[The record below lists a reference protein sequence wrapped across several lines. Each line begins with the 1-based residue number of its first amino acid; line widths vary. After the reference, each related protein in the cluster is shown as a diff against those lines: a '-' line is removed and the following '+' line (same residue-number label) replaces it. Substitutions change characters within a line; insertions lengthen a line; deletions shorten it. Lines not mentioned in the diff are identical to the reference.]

1 MRSPRHRSSNRRSE
15 SSSKREKSP
24 RGRKRNY
31 DSASPSPPRPSKN
44 ELKNIRITIG
54 DISNNSKKSKKFT
67 LLSPRT
73 VEPNY
78 KGVDD
83 ELPRSKDQKKIQIE
97 IKRNIPRDKISD
109 STVRR
114 SIRDP
119 QTVILARK
127 KDEGRKKIFHRDEI
141 KKFNANRPE
150 EKTNAEF
157 GANYKNGNSN
167 SHKESKLNNIRND
180 QQQNHKQQHTGRSGS
195 PQDKFHS
202 GRNNSHS
209 APPVQD
215 RLGQQGV
222 DRPLD
227 RQELESR
234 RPQVQSWEVNP
245 EMVPRNR
252 YYFEHDN
259 REDFQQNRGFRGGPG
274 GRFEVGHRG
283 QGRGGGFNSRG
294 GSYWGGMKRQ
304 RRDASPDCWQHD
316 KFQEVAE
323 DNNGNE

>member
-1 MRSPRHRSSNRRSE
+1 LNQ
-15 SSSKREKSP
+15 K
-24 RGRKRNY
+24 
-31 DSASPSPPRPSKN
+31 
-44 ELKNIRITIG
+44 
-54 DISNNSKKSKKFT
+54 
-67 LLSPRT
+67 
-73 VEPNY
+73 
-78 KGVDD
+78 
-83 ELPRSKDQKKIQIE
+83 KKIQIE
-97 IKRNIPRDKISD
+97 IRRNIPTDKISD

-119 QTVILARK
+119 QTVLLARK
-127 KDEGRKKIFHRDEI
+127 KDEGHKKIFLRDEI

-150 EKTNAEF
+150 EKKVTEF
-157 GANYKNGNSN
+157 GANNKNGNSN
-167 SHKESKLNNIRND
+167 NQESKLNNIGND
-180 QQQNHKQQHTGRSGS
+180 QQQNRKQQHSGRSSS
-195 PQDKFHS
+195 PQDKLHS

-209 APPVQD
+209 TPPVQD

-245 EMVPRNR
+245 EMVPRNG
-252 YYFEHDN
+252 YYFDHDN
-259 REDFQQNRGFRGGPG
+259 REDFQQNRGGRGGPG

-283 QGRGGGFNSRG
+283 QGRGGGFNRG

-304 RRDASPDCWQHD
+304 RRDASPDRWQHD
-316 KFQEVAE
+316 KFQEIAE